1 MSSNSTASSIC
12 TGLVVLR
19 STYINGGTH
28 VLEQAYRRDLN
39 RHPQDLFVIE
49 LAGLHV
55 ELQEHLDYLH
65 DWVAPEKASTNM
77 ANMPRWSVIVSD
89 PLGAYC
95 IIDTCNYP
103 VRLLFGPPIGGIGS
117 GNCTSN
123 LLLPPGTCDHVTVV
137 MSTLTDGVQFSVAML
152 QRQFGLI
159 SVTGG
164 MMNNSL

>member
-1 MSSNSTASSIC
+1 
-12 TGLVVLR
+12 
-19 STYINGGTH
+19 
-28 VLEQAYRRDLN
+28 
-39 RHPQDLFVIE
+39 
-49 LAGLHV
+49 
-55 ELQEHLDYLH
+55 
-65 DWVAPEKASTNM
+65 
-77 ANMPRWSVIVSD
+77 MPRWSVIVSD

-117 GNCTSN
+117 GNCASD

-159 SVTGG
+159 SVTGEETLASPNDQLFLQRDFSWFEFNALYCLRAREWILLSDVHLPQRAKG
-164 MMNNSL
+164 GLSVWR